1 MTAPNLSTIHAD
13 IANSDPDTDAQAAA
27 PGASS
32 KCIAC
37 GLATW
42 DLRAADAMAAAI
54 ESAVRRHDIDA
65 RSPMADALLDY
76 RDPKPKSPALDVP
89 SALRSTCVV
98 CAASLEELIP
108 VPHCLDTCIPTE
120 EQEADYL
127 DRLAEEQP

>member
-54 ESAVRRHDIDA
+54 ESAVRRHDI
-65 RSPMADALLDY
+65 
-76 RDPKPKSPALDVP
+76 KSPALDVP